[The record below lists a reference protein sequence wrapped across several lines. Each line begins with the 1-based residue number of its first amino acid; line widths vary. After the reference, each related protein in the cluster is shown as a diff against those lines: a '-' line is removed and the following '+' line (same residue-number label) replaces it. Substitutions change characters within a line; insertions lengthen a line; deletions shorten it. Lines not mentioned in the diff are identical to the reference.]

1 MIRAARAVAAVI
13 VIGGLLGL
21 AVSAPGQSPLGEVAK
36 EELSAQAGIS
46 PDLLATM
53 FVTDGP
59 DQFILAFVAT
69 NASVL
74 DSELNAELKDG
85 IRPFI
90 GDAALLALV
99 YPTQA
104 SRFDPRE
111 ITFAQAEA
119 RFLSNANEVHPLTD
133 NFRAGRLPAETLSA
147 GVIELPDQLD
157 ASEAFRVVF
166 RGAFETSFHLR
177 ANDEAQRANRQTT
190 AVVRQDGRSW
200 TLAPLQTSLGLQDV
214 YQYEDFRS
222 QSPLI
227 REDASVL
234 FLHEGSDGAL
244 SLVTIH
250 QARRPAEVKM
260 TLWGLPPGATFTL
273 QDDPDDAYWLAP
285 PSAKATWRWSS
296 GKTDGAALSGLT
308 DGTSLSIRPQFNGS
322 ISTWWLVRGSL
333 DDPEYVELPSTSSP
347 LQLVISRIASSPE
360 SGDDDNG
367 DGATGDDTSRS
378 SELSAEIDIK
388 PSGPEVG
395 QTVSLDASASRAPSG
410 EIVEFAWDLD
420 GDGHIDKR
428 TEQATITHEYRSPG
442 TYRVALRITD
452 DRDRTATA
460 SQTIDVRKARV
471 PAHVDRVIGAYLPK
485 SQALP
490 GSSFHVRL
498 KVEAHRRTVGLGI
511 HERPPDGWTLTPVE
525 NAGAEFNR
533 ELTEWLFTDPLNAGE
548 RRTILYRVDVPERAK
563 PDTVLFSGQVFSG
576 VPSMATELRGD
587 RVAEIVL
594 ALPIMVAVSRLDENG
609 ALDLRRSNHIT
620 FDQML
625 QATALWKEQAHVP
638 GTDGRTIDLPT
649 MVRLVAYWRTSTPI
663 NEPLPTDAR

>member
-1 MIRAARAVAAVI
+1 MIRAARVVAAVI
-13 VIGGLLGL
+13 LIGGLFGL

-36 EELSAQAGIS
+36 EELSEQAGIS
-46 PDLLATM
+46 PDLLATLV
-53 FVTDGP
+53 VTDGP

-69 NASVL
+69 TESVL
-74 DSELNAELKDG
+74 DSELDADLKDG

-90 GDAALLALV
+90 GDPALLALV

-111 ITFAQAEA
+111 ITFSQGNA
-119 RFLSNANEVHPLTD
+119 RFLSNAGDIHPLTD
-133 NFRAGRLPAETLSA
+133 NFRAGRLPAEVLSA

-157 ASEAFRVVF
+157 ESEAFDIVF
-166 RGAFETSFHLR
+166 RGAFETRFHPN
-177 ANDEAQRANRQTT
+177 AYDETRNPSRQTT

-200 TLAPLQTSLGLQDV
+200 TLAPLQTSLGLDEL

-222 QSPLI
+222 QSSLI

-234 FLHEGSDGAL
+234 FLHESSDGTL

-260 TLWGLPPGATFTL
+260 TLWGLPPGATFAL

-308 DGTSLSIRPQFNGS
+308 DGTSLSIRPEFNGS
-322 ISTWWLVRGSL
+322 IATWYLVRGSL
-333 DDPEYVELPSTSSP
+333 EAPEYVELPSTSSP
-347 LQLVISRIASSPE
+347 LQLVISRISSSSPE
-360 SGDDDNG
+360 SGG
-367 DGATGDDTSRS
+367 DGEDTSDDESGRPRD
-378 SELSAEIDIK
+378 LSAAIEIR
-388 PSGPEVG
+388 PSRPEVG

-420 GDGHIDKR
+420 GDGHIDDR
-428 TEQATITHEYRSPG
+428 TAEATLTHVYRSPG
-442 TYRVALRITD
+442 TYRVSVRIVD
-452 DRDRTATA
+452 DGGRTATA
-460 SQTIDVRKARV
+460 TETIDVRKARV
-471 PAHVDRVIGAYLPK
+471 PAHVDRVIGAYLPD
-485 SQALP
+485 SEALP

-511 HERPPDGWTLTPVE
+511 HERPPDGWSLTPVE
-525 NAGAEFNR
+525 NAGAEFNA

-548 RRTILYRVDVPERAK
+548 TRTILYRVEIPERAT
-563 PDTVLFSGQVFSG
+563 PGPGRFSGQVFSG
-576 VPSMATELRGD
+576 VPSMQTELRGD
-587 RVAEIVL
+587 QIAEVVL
-594 ALPIMVAVSRLDENG
+594 ALPIRVAVSRLDENG
-609 ALDLRRSNHIT
+609 TLDLSRSNFVT
-620 FDQML
+620 FEQML

-649 MVRLVAYWRTSTPI
+649 MVTLVAYWRTSTPVD
-663 NEPLPTDAR
+663 EPLPTEAR